1 MSDVTTPDPHAG
13 RCMLVILGCSG
24 VAALRYSR
32 SVLSE
37 SHVRSYQNTLSIHTD
52 DFICGVG

>member
-1 MSDVTTPDPHAG
+1 MPNLHAG

-37 SHVRSYQNTLSIHTD
+37 SHVRSYQNTLSVHTD